1 LFSDYEA
8 ASEATCSLFF
18 FGGPRASRPQLSD
31 KLQLVVKDDKLKF
44 VGHRAMKILIL
55 NHDEVVKLLPMK
67 DCIAVMREALIAL
80 AAGQVHQPLRTI
92 IRPPDAAGLMGLMP
106 SYISG
111 DRAAFGLK
119 AICVFPGNPAR
130 GKDAHQ
136 GAVLLFSA
144 DTGELQAMMNAS
156 AITAIRT
163 AAVSA
168 VATDL
173 LARKDASKLAIIG
186 TGVQARSHLAAMAQ
200 VRPVERCRIVSRQLE
215 NARAFAEEMKRNFSF
230 PLEAVATAAEALEG
244 ADLIVT
250 ATTAAEPIVKRE
262 WIAPGAHLNLV
273 GASTSNA
280 REVDSATMAAASVYV
295 DRRESAMNEAGDYLF
310 ALREGAIS
318 ADHIRGEIGELL
330 HEDKPGRTS
339 TEEITL
345 FKSLGLAVEDLAAAE
360 YLYRKAKEGNLG
372 NWVEFG

>member
-1 LFSDYEA
+1 
-8 ASEATCSLFF
+8 
-18 FGGPRASRPQLSD
+18 
-31 KLQLVVKDDKLKF
+31 
-44 VGHRAMKILIL
+44 MKILIL
-55 NHDEVVKLLPMK
+55 SHDEVVELLPMK

-92 IRPPDAAGLMGLMP
+92 IRPPEAAGVMGLMP
-106 SYISG
+106 SYVSG

-119 AICVFPGNPAR
+119 AICVMPGNPAR

-163 AAVSA
+163 AAVSG

-173 LARKDASKLAIIG
+173 LARADASKLAIVG
-186 TGVQARSHLAAMAQ
+186 TGVQARSHLAAISE
-200 VRPVERCRIVSRQLE
+200 VRIIERCRVVSRHFE
-215 NARAFAEEMKRNFSF
+215 HATAFTEEMKRNYSF
-230 PLEAVATAAEALEG
+230 PLEPVETIAEALES

-250 ATTAAEPIVKRE
+250 ATNAVEPIVQRE
-262 WIAPGAHLNLV
+262 WISPGAHLNLV
-273 GASTSNA
+273 GSSRPHA
-280 REVDSATMAAASVYV
+280 REVDGATMAASSLFV
-295 DRRESAMNEAGDYLF
+295 DRRESTINEAGDYLF
-310 ALREGAIS
+310 AVREGAIS
-318 ADHIRGEIGELL
+318 ADHIRAELGEVLR
-330 HEDKPGRTS
+330 EDKPGRTS
-339 TEEITL
+339 ADEITL

-360 YLYRKAKEGNLG
+360 YLYRKARKLNVG